1 MSMWK
6 QLSLEDSQIS
16 SCFKGANSL
25 ICCYSVTKS
34 SSTLCSPMDCSTP
47 GFPVLHCLLEFAQTH
62 VIESLMP
69 SNHLILCCPL
79 FLLPSVFPNIK
90 VFSNESVLRIRGPSI
105 GASASAT
112 VLPMEY
118 SGLISFRMDSF
129 DLLAS
134 KGLLRVFSSTSL
146 KPSILRRLFMV
157 ELSHPYVTTGKTI
170 GLTML
175 TFVGKVI
182 SLLNMLPRFVT
193 DFFPRS
199 KRPLKNCHG
208 CSHCPQWFWS
218 PRK

>member
-1 MSMWK
+1 MWK
-6 QLSLEDSQIS
+6 QLSLEDLQIS

-34 SSTLCSPMDCSTP
+34 SSTLCSRMDCSTP

-69 SNHLILCCPL
+69 SNHLILCCPF

-90 VFSNESVLRIRGPSI
+90 VFSNESVLRIRGPKYWSL
-105 GASASAT
+105 SFSNS
-112 VLPMEY
+112 PSNEY
-118 SGLISFRMDSF
+118 SGLISFRMDWF
-129 DLLAS
+129 DLLVS
-134 KGLLRVFSSTSL
+134 KGLSRVFSSTSW
-146 KPSILRRLFMV
+146 KPSILRCLFMV

-175 TFVGKVI
+175 TFAGKVM

-193 DFFPRS
+193 DFLPRS
-199 KRPLKNCHG
+199 KRLLKNCHG
-208 CSHCPQWFWS
+208 CSHRPQWFWS